1 MTSRSTSIDHR
12 DATGEVFDLGYRPYE
27 GEREGRVVA
36 LRAIWRDS
44 IRASLGL
51 GRSLTS
57 KLLPI
62 GIIGIVFFP
71 AVIMMVII
79 GFVSSFGGD
88 VEEFGLPTNDEY
100 YEFAWAPLMLFAAAL
115 GPEMLCLDRRSNVL
129 VLYLVRPLTVLDYL
143 LSRWLGFFTVSLA
156 ILWLPQ
162 LLLFA
167 TRAMT
172 AGNPVEWL
180 SDHPWL
186 LPQIAVS
193 GFALAA
199 LLTSVALAVSSFTD
213 RRPYAAATIL
223 GLLIGSIVVGGISS
237 EIAQGTTSD
246 VLLLISAVE
255 SFFRV
260 NDLIF
265 QRGGGA
271 LPDWVYV
278 GHLAG
283 IVAVGWA
290 VLWWRYRGAAS

>member
-1 MTSRSTSIDHR
+1 MTSANPPE
-12 DATGEVFDLGYRPYE
+12 ATGEVFDLGYRPYE
-27 GEREGRVVA
+27 GDRVGRALA

-51 GRSLTS
+51 GRSLSS

-62 GIIGIVFFP
+62 GITGIVFFP
-71 AVIMMVII
+71 AVIMIVII

-88 VEEFGLPTNDEY
+88 IEEFGLPTNDEY

-115 GPEMLCLDRRSNVL
+115 GPEMLCPDRRSNVL
-129 VLYLVRPLTVLDYL
+129 VLYLVRPLTVVDYL
-143 LSRWLGFFTVSLA
+143 ASRWLGFFTVCLA

-172 AGNPVEWL
+172 AQSPVDWL
-180 SDHPWL
+180 ADHPWL

-213 RRPYAAATIL
+213 RRPYAAASIL
-223 GLLIGSIVVGGISS
+223 GLFIGSIVVGGISS

-246 VLLLISAVE
+246 LLGLLSVVE

-260 NDLIF
+260 NDLVF
-265 QRGGGA
+265 RRGGGA
-271 LPDWVYV
+271 LPDAVYI
-278 GHLAG
+278 GDL
-283 IVAVGWA
+283 VAMVLVGWA
-290 VLWWRYRGAAS
+290 VLWWRYRGVAS